1 MNVHWKKLLVRIIFW
16 LFTEIWFGSLGID
29 NLADYGEFVFEKSE
43 VVQRH
48 YSRSF
53 GWSGNSRIMMNND
66 RNPK

>member
-29 NLADYGEFVFEKSE
+29 NLADYSEFVFEKSE
-43 VVQRH
+43 VVQTH

-53 GWSGNSRIMMNND
+53 EWPENSRIMINND